1 MQNKAIQTAEKQPA
15 APVTR
20 SPHNLILENRH
31 MVTATGV
38 TRIVSYD
45 DTAASLETQQG
56 ALTIGGRGIQ
66 VSELSL
72 QTGEMKIYG
81 QIDYIQYAEEQ
92 ESGGGLFR
100 HFWR

>member
-1 MQNKAIQTAEKQPA
+1 MQNKTTVAPPEKQSAPA
-15 APVTR
+15 PR
-20 SPHNLILENRH
+20 QPHNLIMENRR
-31 MVTATGV
+31 MVTATGI
-38 TRIVSYD
+38 TRIISYD
-45 DTAASLETQQG
+45 DTAASLETHQG

-92 ESGGGLFR
+92 EPGGGLFHR
-100 HFWR
+100 LWR